1 MERYRL
7 KNIIILILALLNA
20 FLLAALS
27 IRGSGARTAR
37 RTQQQELVAL
47 FAADGMELDPALIP
61 EDTAVS
67 VYTLTRDEALEKKV
81 AAYLLGKPRR
91 GPHRAAAFTRT
102 APPGAR
108 RSSGTSAALTP
119 PGRSL
124 RAAPRI
130 SAGIFA
136 RNFPTPSRCLR
147 WTIPAAGPPP
157 PCGCGTAH
165 LFSMALL
172 PLPLTTEAL

>member
-81 AAYLLGKPRR
+81 AAYLLGETPEGASQGGRHLHVQ
-91 GPHRAAAFTRT
+91 HR
-102 APPGAR
+102 
-108 RSSGTSAALTP
+108 
-119 PGRSL
+119 PGR
-124 RAAPRI
+124 
-130 SAGIFA
+130 GD
-136 RNFPTPSRCLR
+136 
-147 WTIPAAGPPP
+147 
-157 PCGCGTAH
+157 
-165 LFSMALL
+165 L
-172 PLPLTTEAL
+172 PGHRQL

>member
-81 AAYLLGKPRR
+81 AAYLLGETPEGASQGGGIYTYSTAR
-91 GPHRAAAFTRT
+91 GAA
-102 APPGAR
+102 
-108 RSSGTSAALTP
+108 SAALTP

-165 LFSMALL
+165 LFSMALS